1 MSLTDDN
8 KIDNL
13 WKKSRGVVDIEKEA
27 AYYDV
32 AQKPFVE
39 NILNKDIFSKEVP
52 DEIPGQL
59 RNVSG
64 FGPISENSVI
74 GLDDRFHSAGVP
86 PGGLLPNTPGNDISN
101 VIGYPG
107 YKLSSIGYPHLTYYH
122 RIPLIEHPTS
132 NKTKP
137 GQKVKTTWYIP
148 DPTNPELSALRY
160 SINFKKGGF
169 RHYEQR
175 FYANTTNP
183 NPPT

>member
-32 AQKPFVE
+32 SQKPFVE

-64 FGPISENSVI
+64 FGPISENSEI
-74 GLDDRFHSAGVP
+74 GLDDRFHSAGVRSGSVP
-86 PGGLLPNTPGNDISN
+86 STTPVNEIS
-101 VIGYPG
+101 
-107 YKLSSIGYPHLTYYH
+107 
-122 RIPLIEHPTS
+122 
-132 NKTKP
+132 
-137 GQKVKTTWYIP
+137 
-148 DPTNPELSALRY
+148 
-160 SINFKKGGF
+160 
-169 RHYEQR
+169 
-175 FYANTTNP
+175 
-183 NPPT
+183 